1 MKKTFIISFIFTAL
15 FSISGCVAN
24 KELGKPQ
31 AIMAEIGKPGTVVV
45 TAWSYNKTP
54 KIEDDV
60 VFENA
65 IKCLLFEGIEA
76 DESRRMKGRPALAP
90 GAYEYNAD
98 YFDAFFSNKEY
109 LPFCIMGMEGYV
121 EQGNLI
127 KTGNGYKI
135 GKVVVVEY
143 DQLRKKLVFDGIIRG
158 LDSGF

>member
-1 MKKTFIISFIFTAL
+1 MKKLIIPFILAVIISIG
-15 FSISGCVAN
+15 GCVAK

-45 TAWSYNKTP
+45 TVWSYNKTP
-54 KIEDDV
+54 NIEDEV
-60 VFENA
+60 AFENA
-65 IKCLLFEGIEA
+65 VKCLLFEGIEA

-90 GAYEYNAD
+90 GAYENNAD
-98 YFDAFFSNKEY
+98 YFDNFFSNKQY
-109 LPFCIMGMEGYV
+109 LPFCSMGMEGYV

-127 KTGNGYKI
+127 KTRNGYKI
-135 GKVVVVEY
+135 GKMVIVEH